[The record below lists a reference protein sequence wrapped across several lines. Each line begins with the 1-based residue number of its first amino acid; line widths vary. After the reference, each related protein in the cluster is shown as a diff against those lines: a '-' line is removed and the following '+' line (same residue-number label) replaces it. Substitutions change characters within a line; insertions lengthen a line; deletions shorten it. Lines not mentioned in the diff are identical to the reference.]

1 MFDFSSSLY
10 CPTHTQFYLNLMKY
24 TYFRDRAK
32 KVHPSFLEE
41 TTTTYALRRLD
52 PNIHMRDGAFHY
64 DHSVHVLDETPR
76 CELAA
81 LAKNGMQGRGLAA
94 RSTARR
100 SSPRRWRK
108 RSNATVAPRCDEL
121 AATVRCFM

>member
-1 MFDFSSSLY
+1 
-10 CPTHTQFYLNLMKY
+10 MKY

-41 TTTTYALRRLD
+41 TTTEYALHRLD

-64 DHSVHVLDETPR
+64 DHSVHVLDVTQR

-81 LAKNGMQGRGLAA
+81 LAKDGEQGACRTLHGASTIYAKKMEGAEQSDSGGESGVADEVAA
-94 RSTARR
+94 
-100 SSPRRWRK
+100 
-108 RSNATVAPRCDEL
+108 N
-121 AATVRCFM
+121 VRCFM